1 MIRGLGWYRIR
12 GRSRASL
19 LVSVGIHLIVAIG
32 LLNMVFRYP
41 IGGATD
47 ERPIRTMP
55 ERLRYVRVA
64 AEPSAGGRADTAT
77 ATRASGP
84 VATRRIQAPSR
95 IPMGIPE
102 PARTDALAAPGVE
115 DRAGRPGR
123 GDDVT
128 PATGIQPSYV
138 DPRLWPEPGPFTPVP
153 KTMAERTDSAVKA
166 AFGIFTDSMRTAEAN
181 KGRAPGDWTIK
192 DKNGGRWGWDQGG
205 IRLGK
210 VTIPQALLAI
220 LPMSVQANPTFSDP
234 VTVRDAAFR
243 RADIQYHSNRAI
255 GDDEF
260 RRAIKRIRERKDR
273 ERAAEKAEKEKA
285 NGDRPQPAAIPTK
298 AQK

>member
-1 MIRGLGWYRIR
+1 VIRGLGWYRMR

-19 LVSVGIHLIVAIG
+19 LVSVGIHLVAAIG
-32 LLNMVFRYP
+32 LLNIVFRYP
-41 IGGATD
+41 IGGLVD
-47 ERPIRTMP
+47 ERPVRTIP
-55 ERLRYVRVA
+55 EQLRYVRVVP
-64 AEPSAGGRADTAT
+64 EPSAGGAGIDTA
-77 ATRASGP
+77 RARGP
-84 VATRRIQAPSR
+84 VATRRVQAPSR
-95 IPMGIPE
+95 VPVGIPE
-102 PARTDALAAPGVE
+102 PSSTPAVAAPGVE
-115 DRAGRPGR
+115 DRVGRAGR

-128 PATGIQPSYV
+128 PATGVQPSYA
-138 DPRLWPEPGPFTPVP
+138 DPRLWPPPGPFTPVP

-166 AFGIFTDSMRTAEAN
+166 AFGIFTDSMRMAEAN

-192 DKNGGRWGWDQGG
+192 DKNGGRWGWDTGG

-234 VTVRDAAFR
+234 VTVRETNFR
-243 RADIQYHSNRAI
+243 RADIQYHSNRSI
-255 GDDEF
+255 GEDEF

-273 ERAAEKAEKEKA
+273 ERAAEKAQKA
-285 NGDRPQPAAIPTK
+285 NGDGSPPAAIPSK